1 MIGRVSHRVG
11 ETEIRGNS
19 TRGATM
25 ILSRQKADEK
35 QWTQATLVVLGFVLL
50 VIGVFLA
57 V

>member
-1 MIGRVSHRVG
+1 
-11 ETEIRGNS
+11 
-19 TRGATM
+19 M